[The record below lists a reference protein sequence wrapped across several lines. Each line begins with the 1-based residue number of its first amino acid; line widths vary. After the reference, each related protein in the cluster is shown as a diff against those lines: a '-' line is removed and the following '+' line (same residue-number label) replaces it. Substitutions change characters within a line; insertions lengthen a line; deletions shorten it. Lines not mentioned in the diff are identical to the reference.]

1 LLCVLREEDLRRLP
15 AMPNTLQETW
25 TGHRVK
31 FLIRDVHLPEPAV
44 VVQELLRSGA
54 TLRGKVIDVSDSGT
68 EGGGFLVVR
77 CGRLRQPCVL
87 PVERVERID

>member
-1 LLCVLREEDLRRLP
+1 M
-15 AMPNTLQETW
+15 AHTLHETW

-31 FLIRDVHLPEPAV
+31 FRIRDVYLPEPAAV
-44 VVQELLRSGA
+44 AQELLLSGA

-68 EGGGFLVVR
+68 AGGGFLVVR